1 MILYWRLIPQC
12 LAGTPRR
19 LRSYFHPCQIYW
31 RSRRGGG
38 CFFLYSLSVWPWGGS
53 WPAVFWVVP
62 YPRVSFWCRE
72 PVLALVW
79 KYHQSLCSLKCP
91 KTKHKWPLIN
101 ELLVIW
107 SKKRDSNLNCRNYC
121 LHIYLSMKQNLWKFK
136 PSNINETEEYHSVIL
151 GT

>member
-19 LRSYFHPCQIYW
+19 LRSYFHPCRIYW

-38 CFFLYSLSVWPWGGS
+38 CSFLYSWSVWPWGGS
-53 WPAVFWVVP
+53 WPVVFWVVP
-62 YPRVSFWCRE
+62 CPHVSFWYRG

-91 KTKHKWPLIN
+91 KTKHKWPIIN
-101 ELLVIW
+101 EFVVIW
-107 SKKRDSNLNCRNYC
+107 VRKVTAIWIVETIVYKFTYPWNKIFENLSHQI
-121 LHIYLSMKQNLWKFK
+121 LMK
-136 PSNINETEEYHSVIL
+136 P
-151 GT
+151 